1 MRNGPFPDKLDHS
14 RVPKL
19 PEEQYHEDRH
29 EHAVHNLPADVL
41 LHLDGLS
48 AQQWGVR
55 QDWTGILVDC
65 WKACARLETG
75 DYLMAGH
82 CLISPLSR
90 PFLTPGQGRNWFCL
104 WCSNGLHTNV
114 RKVSI
119 NVLWSA
125 LSCCR
130 ESSATTALSAGLACQ
145 SGKSC
150 LHYEQLV
157 LWLSHNQSL
166 STGKIVRIMT

>member
-1 MRNGPFPDKLDHS
+1 MNLTTAGCPNFQRNNITRTVTNTPYTIFLLTSCFISTDSLHSSEELD
-14 RVPKL
+14 RTGLVFWWTAG
-19 PEEQYHEDRH
+19 RH
-29 EHAVHNLPADVL
+29 V
-41 LHLDGLS
+41 
-48 AQQWGVR
+48 
-55 QDWTGILVDC
+55 QDWS
-65 WKACARLETG
+65 LETG

-125 LSCCR
+125 SSCCR